1 MREQLDQRTRGPR
14 DGLRGH
20 GGGFQGLRGN
30 GAVFLTP
37 TDRLGNEVP
46 PRNEPTGYF
55 LKSSEQGYGVIF
67 AAATGYQ
74 ERYVVGKEASV
85 PASLLAF

>member
-1 MREQLDQRTRGPR
+1 MK
-14 DGLRGH
+14 
-20 GGGFQGLRGN
+20 
-30 GAVFLTP
+30 FLTP

-46 PRNEPTGYF
+46 PGYF

-85 PASLLAF
+85 PTSLLAF